1 MLALI
6 GGMAAGYSAVVAL
19 GGADPIEPSEMPSPT
34 LLDANRTPP
43 TSSPTSD
50 LTITTIP
57 TNTNP
62 TTTSPEPTFH
72 TYLIWASGGLP
83 PGLAGGLV
91 DTFEEVT
98 VVKGDMVEMAGPEA
112 WLIPLDALAFDP
124 ETVGS
129 FDPATAV
136 SSLAPGQVVLSESSA
151 DLRGAQPEDD
161 LRIGGATFRV
171 AAVVSDAEVAAA
183 EVVFRIDDPELPVQT
198 DRYAL
203 VRTDLSRPEFEQE
216 VRALYDGPA
225 PLRIRTSE
233 ETPWLRHGDAV
244 LPQIYIK
251 EALGEFSYTYAT
263 GTTFEQHPGFR
274 QRWIVTAEVPLL
286 GQVTCHETVVEML
299 TGAMDQL
306 TDEGLGHL
314 VDTSGYR
321 GCWNPRLVRSVSG
334 EPSGLSRHSW
344 GAAVDLNATT
354 NPLGSAGDQDERL
367 VDAMEAWG
375 FTWGGDWVVPDPM
388 HFEYG
393 RPPD

>member
-1 MLALI
+1 MKRTIAVLALV

-19 GGADPIEPSEMPSPT
+19 GSAPIEPSDTPSPGPM
-34 LLDANRTPP
+34 DATRTPP
-43 TSSPTSD
+43 SSSAT
-50 LTITTIP
+50 LEAVTTTTTTTI
-57 TNTNP
+57 
-62 TTTSPEPTFH
+62 PEPTFD

-83 PGLAGGLV
+83 PGLAEGLLG
-91 DTFEEVT
+91 TFEEVT
-98 VVKGDMVEMAGPEA
+98 VVKGDMVEMAGPETS
-112 WLIPLDALAFDP
+112 LIPLDALAFDP
-124 ETVGS
+124 ETVGP
-129 FDPATAV
+129 FDPAAAV
-136 SSLAPGQVVLSESSA
+136 SALASGQVVLSESSA
-151 DLRGAQPEDD
+151 ELRGAGPSDEMS
-161 LRIGGATFRV
+161 IGEATFQV
-171 AAVVSDAEVAAA
+171 AAVVPDAEVAAA
-183 EVVFRIDDPELPVQT
+183 EVIFRADDPQLPVRT
-198 DRYAL
+198 DRFVL
-203 VRTDLSRPEFEQE
+203 VRTDLSRPEFERE

-244 LPQIYIK
+244 LPQVYIK
-251 EALGEFSYTYAT
+251 KALGEFSYTDPT
-263 GTTFEQHPGFR
+263 GTTFEQDPGFR
-274 QRWIVTAEVPLL
+274 QRWIVTADVPLL
-286 GQVTCHETVVEML
+286 GQVTCHEAVVEML

-314 VDTSGYR
+314 VDASGYR
-321 GCWNPRLVRSVSG
+321 GCWNPRLIRSVSG

-367 VDAMEAWG
+367 VDAMEVWG